1 MQVVKLILIK
11 RRNIVEIG
19 FFGFI
24 IVVICYF
31 VFRPA
36 VKNTV
41 GMVNEGVSS
50 LALEFREPDK
60 VKAMKAR
67 FGCDDPNIRTMS
79 DLLNWV
85 NKNV

>member
-1 MQVVKLILIK
+1 MEL
-11 RRNIVEIG
+11 G

-24 IVVICYF
+24 ILILAYF
-31 VFRPA
+31 LFKPA

-50 LALEFREPDK
+50 LALEFKEPEK
-60 VKAMKAR
+60 VAEMKR
-67 FGCDDPNIRTMS
+67 KFGCTDNNVKTMS

-85 NKNV
+85 NKRT

>member
-1 MQVVKLILIK
+1 M
-11 RRNIVEIG
+11 EIS
-19 FFGFI
+19 FFGFLI
-24 IVVICYF
+24 LVICYF

-41 GMVNEGVSS
+41 STINEGVSS

-60 VKAMKAR
+60 VKEMKAR

-85 NKNV
+85 NKNA

>member
-1 MQVVKLILIK
+1 MEISFFGFLILI
-11 RRNIVEIG
+11 V
-19 FFGFI
+19 
-24 IVVICYF
+24 CYF

-41 GMVNEGVSS
+41 STVNEGVAS

-60 VKAMKAR
+60 VAEMKAK
-67 FGCDDPNIRTMS
+67 FGCDDPKVRTMS

-85 NKNV
+85 NKNA